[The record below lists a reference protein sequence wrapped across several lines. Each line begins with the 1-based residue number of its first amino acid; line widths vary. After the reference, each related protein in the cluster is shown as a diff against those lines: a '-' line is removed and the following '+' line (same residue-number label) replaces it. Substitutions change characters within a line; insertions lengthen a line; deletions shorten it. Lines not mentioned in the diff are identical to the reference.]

1 MRFYEPDSGEILID
15 GNAIQ
20 TLDIEWLRKNV
31 TLVQQQSV
39 LFNETIYKNIVF
51 GTRNPERIRKEE
63 VRRAIDFA
71 LLKDTIRNLPQ
82 SLDTVVGNG
91 GNAMSGGQ
99 KQRVAIAR
107 ARLRDTPILILDEA
121 TSALDYVS
129 KVSVMD
135 AIRDW
140 RREKTTIIITH
151 DMSQIQE
158 RDFAYVLDK
167 GVIIQEGVRHALE
180 RASTGPLTLP
190 EELSEPPLAKQLPK
204 SPGAR
209 HRSQSPTAG
218 SDSPRASAIS
228 HDSMDIE
235 YRPRESYIRS
245 AFIPTLKDFKKALP
259 SPSLVPQL
267 SPRLIT
273 PLSPIAFSF
282 GRMSTAH
289 RMSTSQ
295 SNRMSSRPAESTN
308 DLTPGVPF
316 LSNGMELAEMKAMKA
331 SNPGLGISFSPN
343 PNNFQP
349 SSKVRGP
356 FSDTRSS
363 RTVNAA
369 ILERNTGLVTL
380 EEAQPLT
387 PIMKILSTI
396 WPILTWRKRIILV
409 CGFVCAALH
418 AAATPTFSWVF
429 SKLLASFFSST
440 NRSQESLKWSLSVL
454 GVAAIDSSASYC
466 MHFLLEYCGQA
477 WVDTLRIQAMK
488 RVLDQPRAWFDRD
501 KNSLSRL
508 TECLDRNAEEMRNLL
523 GRFAGFVFV
532 AVTMVVIAVI
542 WSLVVS
548 WKLTLVGL
556 ASGPFMYGVTRSFE
570 AVNGRWEGRS
580 NDAGAAAN
588 SIFTEAFGNIRTV
601 RALTLEKYFC
611 EKHLRA
617 TERAKTVGVKRAVYS
632 GFFFGLSDSGI
643 IFVTGENFLFMHL
656 KNLELTFL

>member
-15 GNAIQ
+15 GEAIQ
-20 TLDIEWLRKNV
+20 TLDIDWLRKNV

-39 LFNETIYKNIVF
+39 LFNETIFKNIVF
-51 GTRNPERIRKEE
+51 GIRNPERIKKEE
-63 VRRAIDFA
+63 VRRAIEFA
-71 LLKDTIRNLPQ
+71 LLRDTIQHLPQ

-91 GNAMSGGQ
+91 GNGMSGGQ
-99 KQRVAIAR
+99 KQRIAIAR

-129 KVSVMD
+129 KVRMMD

-140 RREKTTIIITH
+140 RRQKTTIIITH
-151 DMSQIQE
+151 DMSQIQD

-167 GVIIQEGVRHALE
+167 GMIIQEGVRHALE
-180 RASTGPLTLP
+180 RASKGPLRLP
-190 EELSEPPLAKQLPK
+190 DELSEPPLGKQLPE
-204 SPGAR
+204 SLGLR
-209 HRSQSPTAG
+209 HRSQSPSAG
-218 SDSPRASAIS
+218 SDSRRASAIS
-228 HDSMDIE
+228 HDSMDIQI
-235 YRPRESYIRS
+235 RPRKSFIRS
-245 AFIPTLKDFKKALP
+245 AFIPKLKDFKKALP

-267 SPRLIT
+267 SPRLIP

-282 GRMSTAH
+282 GPMSTAH

-295 SNRMSSRPAESTN
+295 SHRMSSRPVETTD
-308 DLTPGVPF
+308 DLIPDMRSRP
-316 LSNGMELAEMKAMKA
+316 NEMEMAGMKAL
-331 SNPGLGISFSPN
+331 NPGLGISYSPN
-343 PNNFQP
+343 PDDIQPRNNVQGFFP
-349 SSKVRGP
+349 
-356 FSDTRSS
+356 DERSS

-369 ILERNTGLVTL
+369 ILERNASLVAV
-380 EEAQPLT
+380 EEARPLT
-387 PIMKILSTI
+387 PIKKILSTI

-429 SKLLASFFSST
+429 SKLLATFFFSS
-440 NRSQESLKWSLSVL
+440 NRSQESLKWSVSVL
-454 GVAAIDSSASYC
+454 GVAAVDSSASYC

-477 WVDTLRIQAMK
+477 WVDILRIQAMK
-488 RVLDQPRAWFDRD
+488 RILDQPCMWFDKD
-501 KNSLSRL
+501 KNGLSRL
-508 TECLDRNAEEMRNLL
+508 TECLDHNAEEMRNLL

-532 AVTMVVIAVI
+532 AVTMVVIALI

-570 AVNGRWEGRS
+570 VVNGKWEGRS

-588 SIFTEAFGNIRTV
+588 SIFAEAFRNIRTV

-611 EKHLRA
+611 DKHSRA
-617 TERAKTVGVKRAVYS
+617 TYRAKTVGLRRAVYS

-643 IFVTGENFLFMHL
+643 IFVTGENFRIRAFEEH
-656 KNLELTFL
+656 